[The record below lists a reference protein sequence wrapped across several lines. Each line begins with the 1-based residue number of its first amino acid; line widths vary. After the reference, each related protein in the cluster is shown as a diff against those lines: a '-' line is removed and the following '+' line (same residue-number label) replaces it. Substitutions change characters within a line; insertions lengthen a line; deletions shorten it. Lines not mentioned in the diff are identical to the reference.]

1 MIFPT
6 PREIA
11 VQNGHKYYNTG
22 TPCQNGH
29 TTARYT
35 LSAVCIQCNRDR
47 SKRNADRVRKIA
59 LNHGLGLVMSK
70 IGIHPDDLATAEAFL
85 KALLLDR
92 GIY

>member
-6 PREIA
+6 SREIA
-11 VQNGHKYYNTG
+11 IQNGHKYYNTG

-29 TTARYT
+29 TSDRYT
-35 LSAVCIQCNRDR
+35 LSSVCTQCHRDR
-47 SKRNADRVRKIA
+47 SKRNADKIRKIA
-59 LNHGLGLVMSK
+59 LNHGLGLVHLT